1 MKRSRG
7 VLLYAGRAVLGCVAV
22 LIVVAGFWSSWGTAQ
37 HVLLA
42 KGRDHGSLTV
52 SSCTG
57 KVCTGRYVPSAGS
70 APHAGL
76 WIDRSTAAKK
86 GERLP
91 VVVRPGSHEAIR
103 TGAAGAL
110 HAWVPLGGALLLAAL
125 VVAGGLRMT
134 RTAWVAGVAG
144 AGLLV
149 AAFVAL

>member
-7 VLLYAGRAVLGCVAV
+7 ILLYACRAAMGCVAV

-42 KGRDHGSLTV
+42 KGRDHGTLTV
-52 SSCTG
+52 VSCAG
-57 KVCTGRYVPSAGS
+57 DLCSGPFVPSAGS
-70 APHAGL
+70 AAHRGL
-76 WIDRSTAAKK
+76 VIDRSTAAEK

-91 VVVRPGSHEAIR
+91 VVVRPGSDEAIR
-103 TGAAGAL
+103 TGWAGAL

-125 VVAGGLRMT
+125 VIGGGLRLA
-134 RTAWVAGVAG
+134 RTAWVVGAAG
-144 AGLLV
+144 AGLLI